1 MDTPPPARSH
11 PDLTGQGSAG
21 FGVVPDSE
29 AAPCCAANIPAKK
42 PIPFTALTGGVPGS
56 KAPGIPTGNPPGWP
70 ARPLLFIYPCLGRSP
85 PARAA
90 IRLLPR
96 LGISPP

>member
-21 FGVVPDSE
+21 FGVVSDSE

-42 PIPFTALTGGVPGS
+42 PIPFPALVWGIPGS
-56 KAPGIPTGNPPGWP
+56 KAPWHSNWEPPGL
-70 ARPLLFIYPCLGRSP
+70 AC
-85 PARAA
+85 
-90 IRLLPR
+90 
-96 LGISPP
+96 